1 MIQQDRF
8 SFFSVKML
16 VEESLVL
23 QKKGCGRVDRKKKY
37 RRLLLWFLCL
47 DLLAVVW
54 FGYRYLERKI
64 PDELFVS
71 EGKEEQVKNVLD
83 FPFLSFDDA
92 ITVSGD
98 GSYLLKARILGVI
111 PFKDVKITPAD
122 SESVMVSGDTVGIY
136 METDGVLVIDTG
148 EIVSQEGFTQE
159 PDGSWTELNA
169 THHEI
174 TQCPIA
180 EGQKVIIVIGEQ
192 PDEEMIKKYLK
203 A

>member
-1 MIQQDRF
+1 M
-8 SFFSVKML
+8 
-16 VEESLVL
+16 
-23 QKKGCGRVDRKKKY
+23 DRKKKY

-98 GSYLLKARILGVI
+98 GSYLLKARMVTKKLKFLYKRTKRTS
-111 PFKDVKITPAD
+111 PLQTP
-122 SESVMVSGDTVGIY
+122 
-136 METDGVLVIDTG
+136 
-148 EIVSQEGFTQE
+148 
-159 PDGSWTELNA
+159 
-169 THHEI
+169 
-174 TQCPIA
+174 
-180 EGQKVIIVIGEQ
+180 
-192 PDEEMIKKYLK
+192 
-203 A
+203 

>member
-16 VEESLVL
+16 VEESLIL

-71 EGKEEQVKNVLD
+71 EGKEEQVKNE
-83 FPFLSFDDA
+83 A
-92 ITVSGD
+92 IQD
-98 GSYLLKARILGVI
+98 
-111 PFKDVKITPAD
+111 
-122 SESVMVSGDTVGIY
+122 E
-136 METDGVLVIDTG
+136 MEKL
-148 EIVSQEGFTQE
+148 
-159 PDGSWTELNA
+159 
-169 THHEI
+169 
-174 TQCPIA
+174 C
-180 EGQKVIIVIGEQ
+180 
-192 PDEEMIKKYLK
+192 
-203 A
+203 